1 MNLHTHLFY
10 LLEQHSKSFKMLSA
24 FIRINNEGK
33 SLIMKLGPGPHAIP
47 EIMFTTMFTTSTT
60 FLYYFV

>member
-1 MNLHTHLFY
+1 
-10 LLEQHSKSFKMLSA
+10 
-24 FIRINNEGK
+24 
-33 SLIMKLGPGPHAIP
+33 LIMKLVPGPHAIP